1 MNSDAEQTQSRSGNG
16 RNWDISHPKITCQD
30 PASFRNEAQQR
41 NDPTETPRKWHQSA
55 LRKLSRLAVCRRIK
69 CANIGNQTLRCPG
82 RLLLLLL
89 LLCNR
94 ALRNCFDLIHELRAL
109 LIYSSVVDIDASIS
123 SLQSANKGDA
133 KCKCAMRNVIFCF
146 QGFHAANQTVRG
158 DSRQSGACG
167 TTQGLIFMF
176 CRGIRVA
183 RSAFALLCA
192 LG

>member
-1 MNSDAEQTQSRSGNG
+1 MP
-16 RNWDISHPKITCQD
+16 HPKIICH

-109 LIYSSVVDIDASIS
+109 LIYSGVVDIDASIPGLRS
-123 SLQSANKGDA
+123 VNKRDA
-133 KCKCAMRNVIFCF
+133 KCKCAMRNVIFVSELI
-146 QGFHAANQTVRG
+146 GFG
-158 DSRQSGACG
+158 DRKASPPPTELNLKRKTAQQHTLTQQNNNLCG
-167 TTQGLIFMF
+167 CT
-176 CRGIRVA
+176 
-183 RSAFALLCA
+183 SS
-192 LG
+192 